1 MEHTQR
7 LRFAHAPI
15 ASSIETPPIVIG
27 RSTVMQT
34 PSSHRLAA
42 SALAAVLSTA
52 IAALVVASG
61 VAAATPCS
69 EAILADWLD
78 NSRIDHVYELPC
90 YEAAIDAIP
99 GDLRD
104 YTDAADVIARAFQNA
119 SGRQLE
125 TRTPQGRRSEDLPTT
140 VVPTVNASSPSS
152 APVPLLVLG
161 SLALALLAAGA
172 LGYVVRNRQGSG
184 ADEDR

>member
-1 MEHTQR
+1 MR
-7 LRFAHAPI
+7 
-15 ASSIETPPIVIG
+15 
-27 RSTVMQT
+27 T

-52 IAALVVASG
+52 IAALAVASG

-78 NSRIDHVYELPC
+78 NSRIDHVYDLPC
-90 YEAAIDAIP
+90 YEAAVDAIP
-99 GDLRD
+99 DDLRD

-140 VVPTVNASSPSS
+140 VVPTVSAVSASSPSS
-152 APVPLLVLG
+152 VPVPLFVLG

-172 LGYVVRNRQGSG
+172 LGYVVRNRQRPG